1 MKRMINIYICVEVI
15 KNWGS
20 FPKPY
25 FNCMVQLRQPKW
37 SYQAEIPKN
46 LDIIFFWIIPFITWG
61 YWLPLEEA
69 GCSLR
74 LVTV

>member
-25 FNCMVQLRQPKW
+25 FNFMVQLRQPKW

-46 LDIIFFWIIPFITWG
+46 LDIIFSG
-61 YWLPLEEA
+61 
-69 GCSLR
+69 
-74 LVTV
+74 